1 MQRAI
6 TDYFLVANT
15 MTPPDDFNLTGNLP
29 ANADGEVIARL
40 AALPPLD
47 YDRVRKDE
55 AKALNVR
62 PATLDYM
69 VKQARAGHDQD
80 QSQFADIEP
89 WHEAVNPGDL
99 LDEIA
104 STIQRFIVLD
114 HHQAQAAALWVT
126 ACWFLDVIH
135 CAPILLINA
144 PEKACGKTQLLTVLG
159 KLAPRTA
166 QASSISPSV
175 LFRMIE
181 AYKPTLFIDEI
192 ETVLC
197 DNEDLRGL
205 INAGHT
211 RDSAYVWRSVAS
223 AEDFEPKRFTVWGMK
238 SIAGINARKLAETVT
253 SRSIIIELRRKK
265 PDETVERLRHAES
278 ALFST
283 LAAKLARFSDD
294 YAGQVRDTR
303 PRLPDE
309 LGDRDQDNWEPLLQ
323 IANIAGSHWPETA
336 LNTALKLSDDTQG
349 PQSSANEL
357 LADIQEIF
365 ASKLVIKLSTTDL
378 INYLC
383 EDQEKSWATYN
394 RGKQLTPRQLA
405 NKLKDYGIASKTIRL
420 NPYDTA
426 KGYEASQ
433 FEDSFARYLTESR
446 NLP

>member
-1 MQRAI
+1 M
-6 TDYFLVANT
+6 L
-15 MTPPDDFNLTGNLP
+15 DD
-29 ANADGEVIARL
+29 I
-40 AALPPLD
+40 
-47 YDRVRKDE
+47 
-55 AKALNVR
+55 
-62 PATLDYM
+62 
-69 VKQARAGHDQD
+69 
-80 QSQFADIEP
+80 S
-89 WHEAVNPGDL
+89 
-99 LDEIA
+99 

-114 HHQAQAAALWVT
+114 QHQAQAAALWIT

-166 QASSISPSV
+166 QASSISSSV

-181 AYKPTLFIDEI
+181 TYKPTLFIDEI

-223 AEDFEPKRFTVWGMK
+223 GNDFEPKRFTVWGMK
-238 SIAGINARKLAETVT
+238 AIAGINARKLSETVT

-265 PDETVERLRHAES
+265 PNEKADRLRHAES
-278 ALFST
+278 GLFST

-294 YAGQVRDTR
+294 YAEMVRDMR
-303 PRLPDE
+303 PHLPDN

-323 IANIAGSHWPETA
+323 IADVAGNHWPKTA
-336 LNTALKLSDDTQG
+336 LNTALKISSDTQS

-365 ASKLVIKLSTTDL
+365 TEKLIIKLSTTDL
-378 INYLC
+378 ITYLC
-383 EDQEKSWATYN
+383 EDTEKSWVTYN
-394 RGKQLTPRQLA
+394 RGTQLTPRQLA
-405 NKLKDYGIASKTIRL
+405 SKLKNYGISSKTIRL
-420 NPYDTA
+420 NNYNTV
-426 KGYEASQ
+426 KGFEASQ
-433 FEDSFARYLTESR
+433 FDDAFTRYLADPQK
-446 NLP
+446 LP